1 MTAGS
6 GVLSPI
12 NGSSA
17 EPSPPTGPQTESASS
32 DGSANGSRPD
42 AEPARAKRRPPRTGR
57 KLFRFDRK
65 QGHRFVAGADEA
77 GRGCL
82 AGPLV
87 AAAVLFDY
95 ERLSLSDVR
104 SLSALN
110 DSKQHSM
117 EMRELLYPRVL
128 RAATKVV
135 VTSRC
140 VRGID
145 SFDLHKTNL
154 AALSDTLRRVG
165 VEGCLCL

>member
-6 GVLSPI
+6 GVRSPR

-17 EPSPPTGPQTESASS
+17 EPSPPTGPQTESASSDGSANGSRPDAEPAAESASS

-65 QGHRFVAGADEA
+65 QGYRFVAGADEA

-87 AAAVLFDY
+87 AAAVLFD
-95 ERLSLSDVR
+95 
-104 SLSALN
+104 
-110 DSKQHSM
+110 
-117 EMRELLYPRVL
+117 
-128 RAATKVV
+128 
-135 VTSRC
+135 
-140 VRGID
+140 
-145 SFDLHKTNL
+145 
-154 AALSDTLRRVG
+154 
-165 VEGCLCL
+165 